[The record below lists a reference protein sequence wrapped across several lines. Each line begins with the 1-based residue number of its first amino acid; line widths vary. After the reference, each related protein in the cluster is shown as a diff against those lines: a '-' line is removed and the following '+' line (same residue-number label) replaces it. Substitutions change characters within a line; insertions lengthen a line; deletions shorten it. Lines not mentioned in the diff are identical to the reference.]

1 MENKDKLE
9 FLKEVKKNLEILTK
23 ETSTEENKNAQ
34 KFLTNLQK
42 KNEDVN
48 FILLLINSYEE
59 SLVFFGLKMFEE
71 LLDFKWENLSKMTQ
85 VSLKNFICGPHMSD
99 DSKNP

>member
-42 KNEDVN
+42 K
-48 FILLLINSYEE
+48 
-59 SLVFFGLKMFEE
+59 K
-71 LLDFKWENLSKMTQ
+71 
-85 VSLKNFICGPHMSD
+85 
-99 DSKNP
+99 